1 MAEDFISWP
10 SYGYSNCRNLPHKA
24 VWLHHLFVVV
34 FYLDVG
40 LFVSFLLTSILQ
52 YTLYPDI
59 WTVMAVLPVQSLFQG
74 TFPKALA
81 TIIDM
86 IAFLYVSRMLL
97 LLAVHIAQM
106 RFSLHFT
113 HSPNGRM
120 YIHQATLQFV
130 TIVWRQSIVAPV
142 VASATGDIIASAFP
156 YPQHI
161 LWTIIASNVFLG
173 GGKLACHRKQTGPA
187 LPETNLSSLGS
198 KAWFIL
204 AAF

>member
-1 MAEDFISWP
+1 
-10 SYGYSNCRNLPHKA
+10 
-24 VWLHHLFVVV
+24 
-34 FYLDVG
+34 
-40 LFVSFLLTSILQ
+40 
-52 YTLYPDI
+52 
-59 WTVMAVLPVQSLFQG
+59 MAVLPVQSLFQG

-86 IAFLYVSRMLL
+86 IAFL
-97 LLAVHIAQM
+97 
-106 RFSLHFT
+106 
-113 HSPNGRM
+113 M

-173 GGKLACHRKQTGPA
+173 GGKLACHRKY
-187 LPETNLSSLGS
+187 LNISLG
-198 KAWFIL
+198 AANTRDFIL
-204 AAF
+204 QNQQHLISRWRTIL